1 MHGKSLSRKLIDSY
15 LRKKTKDKR
24 PHGFFSKYLQ
34 MRLEFIQA
42 PVSSHKSGIPS
53 MIRALQITAT
63 AGTTLRLLFA
73 APAIAFAAPDDSD
86 PFDVAASVPD
96 LVNNALSAANE
107 NALRAQEFERMTP
120 WPQSQCRL
128 ISGSP

>member
-1 MHGKSLSRKLIDSY
+1 
-15 LRKKTKDKR
+15 
-24 PHGFFSKYLQ
+24 
-34 MRLEFIQA
+34 
-42 PVSSHKSGIPS
+42 